1 MANKKYRDVLND
13 GYLQYGKKE
22 TQLSSRGKRIG
33 EKFVP
38 IGRLAYQ
45 EMSCRDEDY
54 AFAQSAS
61 SVLSMKVRTLYP
73 PNLRNVTK
81 NTLKI
86 IVNDT
91 EYDVIKVDSDRSKAY
106 LFFMLQEVGTYEQ
119 NKAEDESTD

>member
-1 MANKKYRDVLND
+1 MANKKYRDVLNH

-22 TQLSSRGKRIG
+22 TQLSERGKRVG

-54 AFAQSAS
+54 AFAQSSS
-61 SVLSMKVRTLYP
+61 SVLSMKVRTLCP

-86 IVNDT
+86 IVNGT

-106 LFFMLQEVGTYEQ
+106 LFFMLQEVGAYEQ
-119 NKAEDESTD
+119 NQGEDEPTD